1 MATYT
6 NFEFAGE
13 KLSDYG
19 MIVCEFDDSGGVET
33 VSSGADITF
42 KQVKSS
48 SGNKFG
54 LVSSNYESCYTSVFK
69 ICKNPCTTNN
79 QNEMYLSVEE
89 VSALQRWLCRKNK
102 YNKFKIDQDGYEHI
116 YWNATFSSKQIEVNG
131 RIIGLELTLYTDA
144 PYAYMDEI
152 TIEKDCSNDLEF
164 DIYDVSDEEGYIY
177 PDVIITLLEDGDFAL
192 SNLLSNKT
200 TSISNCSK
208 GEIITIEGD
217 SQIISSSLSAHKSLS
232 KDFNYFFPKIINTY
246 TETKN
251 TFTCNLKCMI
261 TITYSPIR
269 KVGL

>member
-1 MATYT
+1 MYTT
-6 NFEFAGE
+6 NFGYAGE

-19 MIVCEFDDSGGVET
+19 VMICQFDSGGGLET

-42 KQVKSS
+42 NQIKSS
-48 SGNKFG
+48 GSNKFR
-54 LVSSNYESCYTSVFK
+54 LYSSNYDSAYTTTFQ
-69 ICKNPCTTNN
+69 ICKNPC
-79 QNEMYLSVEE
+79 LSNDMTFSTAEI
-89 VSALQRWLCRKNK
+89 SSIQRWLCRKDG
-102 YNKFKIDQDGYEHI
+102 YHKFKIYQDGFEHI
-116 YWNATFSSKQIEVNG
+116 YWNAVFSAKQIEYG
-131 RIIGLELTLYTDA
+131 GDIIGLELTLYTDA

-152 TIEKDCSNDLEF
+152 TIAKDCSNNLEF

-177 PDVIITLLEDGDFAL
+177 PNVIITLLEDGDFTL
-192 SNLLSNKT
+192 SNSLSNKT

-217 SQIISSSLSAHKSLS
+217 SQIISSSLSAHESLS

>member
-1 MATYT
+1 MYATNIEYD
-6 NFEFAGE
+6 GE
-13 KLSDYG
+13 KLSDYR
-19 MIVCEFDDSGGVET
+19 MIICQFDGSSGSEI

-42 KQVKSS
+42 NQIKP
-48 SGNKFG
+48 SGSNKFN
-54 LVSSNYESCYTSVFK
+54 LYSSTYESVYTTTFQ
-69 ICKNPCTTNN
+69 ICKNPCGINT
-79 QNEMYLSVEE
+79 QDDMFLSVEE
-89 VSALQRWLCRKNK
+89 VSALQRWLCRKNQ

-152 TIEKDCSNDLEF
+152 TIEKDCSNDLKF

-177 PDVIITLLEDGDFAL
+177 PDVIITLLEDGDFTL
-192 SNLLSNKT
+192 SNSLSNKT
-200 TSISNCSK
+200 TFISNCSK